1 MRLLHLLVIAALVAA
16 ASYVYHI
23 KFDSTQRA
31 ERVVKLRS
39 EIRRERESIAALRAE
54 SAKLENPARLQ
65 GLAVRHLT
73 LKPIDPVQFDPLD
86 KLPERPPSLVPPD
99 STDPI
104 GALIDISEADLTGSI
119 PPGNN
124 R

>member
-1 MRLLHLLVIAALVAA
+1 MRLLHFLVIAALVAA

-31 ERVVKLRS
+31 ERVAKLRS
-39 EIRRERESIAALRAE
+39 EIRRERESIASLRAE
-54 SAKLENPARLQ
+54 WAKLENPARLQ

-73 LKPIDPVQFDPLD
+73 LKPIEPAQFDALNR
-86 KLPERPPSLVPPD
+86 LPERPPSLVPPD
-99 STDPI
+99 AADPI
-104 GALIDISEADLTGSI
+104 GALIDISESDFTSSI
-119 PPGNN
+119 PLGNA

>member
-1 MRLLHLLVIAALVAA
+1 MRLLHLLVIAALVVA

-31 ERVVKLRS
+31 ERVAKQRS

-54 SAKLENPARLQ
+54 WAKLENPARLQ
-65 GLAVRHLT
+65 GLAIRHLP
-73 LKPIDPVQFDPLD
+73 LKPIDPTQFDALD

-104 GALIDISEADLTGSI
+104 GALIDISESDLTASI
-119 PPGNN
+119 PSRAN

>member
-31 ERVVKLRS
+31 ERVAKLRT

-54 SAKLENPARLQ
+54 WAKLENPARLQ
-65 GLAVRHLT
+65 GLAVRHLS
-73 LKPIDPVQFDPLD
+73 LKPIDPAQFDPLD

-99 STDPI
+99 AADPI
-104 GALIDISEADLTGSI
+104 GALIDISEPDLTSSI
-119 PPGNN
+119 PTGSN

>member
-1 MRLLHLLVIAALVAA
+1 MRLLHLLVIAALVVA

-31 ERVVKLRS
+31 ERVAKQRS

-54 SAKLENPARLQ
+54 WAKLENPARLQ
-65 GLAVRHLT
+65 RLAVRHLP
-73 LKPIDPVQFDPLD
+73 LKAIDPTQFDALD

-104 GALIDISEADLTGSI
+104 GALIDISESDLTASI
-119 PPGNN
+119 PSRTN

>member
-1 MRLLHLLVIAALVAA
+1 MRLLHFLVIAALVAA

-31 ERVVKLRS
+31 ERIAKLRS
-39 EIRRERESIAALRAE
+39 EIRRERESVAALRAE
-54 SAKLENPARLQ
+54 WAKLENPARLQ

-73 LKPIDPVQFDPLD
+73 VKPIEPAQFDALD

-99 STDPI
+99 AADPI
-104 GALIDISEADLTGSI
+104 GALIDISESDFTSSI
-119 PPGNN
+119 LPGKN

>member
-1 MRLLHLLVIAALVAA
+1 MRLLHLLVIAALVVA

-31 ERVVKLRS
+31 ERVAKQRS

-54 SAKLENPARLQ
+54 WAKLENPARLQ
-65 GLAVRHLT
+65 GLAVRHLP
-73 LKPIDPVQFDPLD
+73 LKPIDPAQFDPLD

-104 GALIDISEADLTGSI
+104 GALIDISESDFTASVPSAT
-119 PPGNN
+119 N

>member
-1 MRLLHLLVIAALVAA
+1 MRLLHLLVIAALVVA

-31 ERVVKLRS
+31 ERVAKQRS

-54 SAKLENPARLQ
+54 WAKLENPARLQ
-65 GLAVRHLT
+65 GLAIRHLP
-73 LKPIDPVQFDPLD
+73 LKPIDPTQFDALD

-104 GALIDISEADLTGSI
+104 GALIDISESDLTASI
-119 PPGNN
+119 PSGAN